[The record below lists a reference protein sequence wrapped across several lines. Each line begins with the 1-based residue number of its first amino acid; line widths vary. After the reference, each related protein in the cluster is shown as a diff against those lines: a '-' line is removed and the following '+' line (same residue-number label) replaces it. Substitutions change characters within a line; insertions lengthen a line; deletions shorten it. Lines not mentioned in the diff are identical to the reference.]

1 MTRKIK
7 WIFIILVIGGIALF
21 WYFNRKDYP
30 NPTTEYYVNDF
41 AEALSPAT
49 KHNIVEKGEILYDYS
64 NDFEGNGGA
73 QIVFATFLLEETS
86 EMDQYDPTD
95 IFNQWEI
102 GKNDMGFLV
111 VLYFT
116 NQEYEGYTLPEF
128 YAIDTAIGYQMK
140 QYLTASRVGA
150 IIDETILV
158 EDDLDMGIAKM
169 LHEFLW
175 IVCEEAYDYQ
185 DFKEFDE
192 EGYQEYFDS
201 YIPDETTEDI
211 VASTIWSYI
220 FSSGM
225 TLFEKIL
232 MIGAVVF
239 VVGGSGLF
247 IINRG
252 GGGASGGAGIFRRR
266 H

>member
-1 MTRKIK
+1 MTKK
-7 WIFIILVIGGIALF
+7 LKGIFLILVIAGIFLF

-30 NPTTEYYVNDF
+30 NPTAEFYVNDF
-41 AEALSPAT
+41 ANALSPAT
-49 KHNIVEKGEILYDYS
+49 RHNIVEKGEILFDYS

-73 QIVFATFLLEETS
+73 QIVFATFLLEETTD
-86 EMDQYDPTD
+86 MDKYVPTD
-95 IFNQWEI
+95 IFNQWKI
-102 GKNDMGFLV
+102 GKNDMGLLV
-111 VLYFT
+111 VLYFI
-116 NQEYEGYTLPEF
+116 NQEYDGVTFPEL
-128 YAIDTAIGYQMK
+128 YAIDTEIGYQMK

-150 IIDETILV
+150 IVDEIIMV
-158 EDDLDMGIAKM
+158 EEDLDMGIAKM

-175 IVCEEAYDYQ
+175 IVCEEAYGYE
-185 DFKEFDE
+185 DFQPFDE
-192 EGYQEYFDS
+192 EGYQSYFEEYVPDDS
-201 YIPDETTEDI
+201 EEIINT
-211 VASTIWSYI
+211 TIWSYI
-220 FSSGM
+220 FSSSM